1 MDDIGKALPAAE
13 HLFSQLNEDG
23 LIEIIDELTGNVVA
37 IQESTDD
44 LLKGKRERLLEY
56 TLEDGTI
63 VLIEKGMSLDRIS
76 KNSYAYSK
84 VLADII
90 CQEVTEGAPLTK
102 LCKEEKY
109 PSYATVCRWRRDND
123 DFNKAL
129 VMAYKFR
136 ADYYA
141 DKVLEEAEDTK
152 TKDDAAVQKVK
163 VDAYKWS
170 AEKGNPERYGNKVK
184 LLGDAAPIH
193 LIVDTGIDRSPEA
206 LKDVTPEDTMEELHG
221 GTDGKSSGQ
230 SQAETETETE
240 TETKAETEKEV
251 DGITCSDTSDTDSSV
266 GGTSSEHSISDND

>member
-1 MDDIGKALPAAE
+1 MADIEKALPAAE

-23 LIEIIDELTGNVVA
+23 LIEIIDELTGDVVA
-37 IQESTDD
+37 IQSSTDD
-44 LLKGKRERLLEY
+44 LLKGKRERLVEY

-76 KNSYAYSK
+76 KKSYAYSK

-102 LCKEEKY
+102 LCKEDKY
-109 PSYATVCRWRRDND
+109 PSYATVCRWRRDHD

-141 DKVLEEAEDTK
+141 DKVLEEAEDTL

-163 VDAYKWS
+163 VDALKWS

-193 LIVDTGIDRSPEA
+193 LMIDTGIDRSPEG
-206 LKDVTPEDTMEELHG
+206 LKDVTPEDSMEELQGAVDAKAHEQN
-221 GTDGKSSGQ
+221 DKK
-230 SQAETETETE
+230 
-240 TETKAETEKEV
+240 TETKTEKEV
-251 DGITCSDTSDTDSSV
+251 DGTTHSDTSDTDSSV
-266 GGTSSEHSISDND
+266 SDSSGSSV